1 MEKSK
6 IKTTPPRPIQLKRE
20 ATKARHL
27 KSNAKNKIQTR
38 ISINDERGLIIV
50 DIVEI
55 N

>member
-6 IKTTPPRPIQLKRE
+6 MKTAIQMKRAE
-20 ATKARHL
+20 KQKKRTIWRH
-27 KSNAKNKIQTR
+27 AKNKIQTR

-50 DIVEI
+50 DIMKI